1 MDLSSIFYIQKVL
14 LDSPILKEGREK
26 QNPYRILRDYV
37 HIPAFI
43 FIS

>member
-1 MDLSSIFYIQKVL
+1 MDFSIFYIQKVL
-14 LDSPILKEGREK
+14 FDSPILKERREK